1 MEVYLIGLNILM
13 LGVIAIILRGAILMQ
28 NENKILKGFSGSV
41 LAFAAHVLE
50 TDAKS
55 LETKYN
61 AFIKDRACKKTTTS
75 N

>member
-1 MEVYLIGLNILM
+1 VEIYLIGLNVLL
-13 LGVIAIILRGAILMQ
+13 LGVIAIILRGAIVMQ
-28 NENKILKGFSGSV
+28 NENKVLKGFSGSV

-61 AFIKDRACKKTTTS
+61 AFIKDRACKKTTS